1 MAENIGND
9 KTITTIPEWRN
20 QSPAKIAIEDLIT
33 LLVYMFIA
41 FIILFLSVFFIILII
56 FKNVAIIDAFR
67 ISFII
72 SLSVPLFVLG
82 SIFIFISKIVA
93 ATIERIIGWDINN
106 DGVIGF
112 QSPQILKIELVKDDG
127 KSLNFM
133 DLHISIEELQTIA
146 KLAIMG
152 RLTERDIQGK
162 INYRAWQQAKIAF
175 LQNQLLEWKNPR
187 EPRSGLKLTE
197 KGREFF
203 QRVLQEQGQENL

>member
-41 FIILFLSVFFIILII
+41 FIILFLSVFSVILII
-56 FKNVAIIDAFR
+56 FKNVAIIDALR

-72 SLSVPLFVLG
+72 SLFVPLFVLG
-82 SIFIFISKIVA
+82 SIFIFISKIVT
-93 ATIERIIGWDINN
+93 ATIERITGWDINN

-127 KSLNFM
+127 KSLSFM
-133 DLHISIEELQTIA
+133 DLHISMEELQTIA
-146 KLAIMG
+146 KLAILG

-162 INYRAWQQAKIAF
+162 INYRAWQQAKIMF
-175 LQNQLLEWKNPR
+175 LQNGILEWKNPR
-187 EPRSGLKLTE
+187 EPRGGLKVTK
-197 KGREFF
+197 KGEEFF
-203 QRVLQEQGQENL
+203 QKVLQEQVIESL